1 MKRRTFLGTLGAG
14 VIAGAAAEASQDSEN
29 SAAAIYRRGYSI
41 DAMCFSMEPPPL
53 AFVQYLRP
61 DKIEAL
67 RTSGI
72 TAMAMNMTSFYDEL
86 KQADSL
92 FAAIQDRIATWD
104 SIVAEHR
111 DVFMKVTN
119 MAELD
124 EAKRTGRVGFIFC
137 FQMASPFGWDLGKL
151 ETFVESGV
159 RQIQL
164 ADGRRNYIADT
175 CWEKSNA
182 GLSAFGFEV
191 IEAFN
196 RLGVITD
203 LSHVGE
209 QSALDA
215 ILHSQEPVIFSHSGC
230 FELCPHPRNVSDR
243 NIRAMAERGGVFCVY
258 NQSGWLTTDPVISMD
273 HFVAHLE
280 HIINIGGE
288 DSVGVG
294 TDQDAVDMTAVRP
307 TEVEDHQR
315 GFERRRKDFPQLTWT
330 VRHMRVPELSHPKR
344 LLHLAE
350 ALEARRYPARRIE
363 KILGGNYAR
372 VFREVVG

>member
-1 MKRRTFLGTLGAG
+1 MKRRAFLGTFGGAL
-14 VIAGAAAEASQDSEN
+14 AGATVRGSQATGD
-29 SAAAIYRRGYSI
+29 SAAAIYQRGYSI
-41 DAMCFSMEPPPL
+41 DAMCFSAEAPPL
-53 AFVQYLRP
+53 SYVQYLRP
-61 DKIEAL
+61 EKIEAL

-92 FAAIQDRIATWD
+92 FAAIQDRITTWD
-104 SIVAEHR
+104 GIVAEHS

-124 EAKRTGRVGFIFC
+124 EAKQAGLVGFIFC

-151 ETFVESGV
+151 EAFVQGGV

-182 GLSAFGFEV
+182 GLSAYGFEV

-215 ILHSQEPVIFSHSGC
+215 ILHSREPVIFSST
-230 FELCPHPRNVSDR
+230 LR
-243 NIRAMAERGGVFCVY
+243 
-258 NQSGWLTTDPVISMD
+258 
-273 HFVAHLE
+273 
-280 HIINIGGE
+280 
-288 DSVGVG
+288 
-294 TDQDAVDMTAVRP
+294 
-307 TEVEDHQR
+307 
-315 GFERRRKDFPQLTWT
+315 
-330 VRHMRVPELSHPKR
+330 
-344 LLHLAE
+344 
-350 ALEARRYPARRIE
+350 
-363 KILGGNYAR
+363 
-372 VFREVVG
+372 